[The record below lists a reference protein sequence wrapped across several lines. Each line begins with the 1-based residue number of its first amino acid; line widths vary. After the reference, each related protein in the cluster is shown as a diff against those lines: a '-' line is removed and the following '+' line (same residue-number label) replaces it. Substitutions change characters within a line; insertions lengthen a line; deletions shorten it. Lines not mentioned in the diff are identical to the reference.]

1 VPAGVRSS
9 DVQFPQPG
17 GAIGGGERG
26 EVKGGRGL
34 LIGAEI
40 DRNGQGF

>member
-9 DVQFPQPG
+9 DVQSLQPG

-26 EVKGGRGL
+26 NGRGGRGL

-40 DRNGQGF
+40 DGHYSRD